1 MFVFLYYHRKKDSY
15 LKCTLYFSGWQTA
28 VVSDADV
35 GFLPQGVKAVLAESY
50 ERIHR
55 SNLVGMGVIPLEY
68 LPGDSAESLGLS
80 GRERFSVIIP
90 PQITPRMTVHI
101 KVERQLSLKS
111 AALSWFLFRKHLTS
125 SDHAANTY
133 YRSYSYCIRPPKCT
147 IINLTSYRI
156 CIYHICITCM

>member
-1 MFVFLYYHRKKDSY
+1 MSENITLSSHYYHRKKDSY
-15 LKCTLYFSGWQTA
+15 LKCTLHFSVWQTA
-28 VVSDADV
+28 AVSDADV

-111 AALSWFLFRKHLTS
+111 AMLSWFLFRKHLTS
-125 SDHAANTY
+125 SDQPIHITDHIHIASGHQIALL
-133 YRSYSYCIRPPKCT
+133 
-147 IINLTSYRI
+147 LT
-156 CIYHICITCM
+156 